1 MMGYF
6 LKHIII
12 ILEDW
17 FNSSYL
23 F

>member
-1 MMGYF
+1 MGYF

-17 FNSSYL
+17 FKSSYL